1 MKIKNL
7 INKIIT
13 IVPPWGL
20 IGAALILLP
29 MLAFITY
36 EDIHRQNA
44 ASRRQLLS
52 KGAALIRSF
61 EAGTRAGMMMRKW
74 ERRHLQRL
82 LVETARQP
90 DITYLMV
97 TDPSGRILAHSSPG
111 RIGHQHGD
119 GLDLN
124 LVAETPT
131 EIYRTLDQQADAP
144 RVFEVYRKFSPA
156 RRSRGM
162 MKRHHD
168 KMHPFQEGNREEND
182 GRTRRLGP
190 QSGLF
195 EEDAP
200 ENRIIFVGLDM
211 TEVEKALATD
221 TRHSLFMAAI
231 LLLVG
236 FAGVTLLFM
245 THTYRVTRA
254 SLKRIESFSDN
265 LVDNLPVGLISIG
278 ADNRIV
284 SINPEAGKILRL
296 DDRQLIDRPIDA
308 ALPDQLNA
316 IIQDLGPAGQAI
328 ETELVCRVGTADS
341 IPIGLNASTWHDREG
356 TRMGSILLIRDLS
369 EIKALRKEIARSQ
382 RLASLGSLAA
392 GVAHEI
398 RNPLSS
404 IKGFATYFKERN
416 ADNQKDFETAAIM
429 ISEVERLNRVVG
441 QLLELARPV
450 ELVLKPINL
459 DTFFNNS
466 IALIE
471 SRATEKS
478 VKINIDVSNPDLT
491 LLADPDRINQ
501 VLLNLY
507 LNAIDAMKP
516 DRGTLTVS
524 ARKSSREPGVLL
536 GITDNGG
543 GIRKEDLPHVFDPYF
558 TSKSTGTGL
567 GLAIVHNIMEAHA
580 GSVSVESTPGVAT
593 TFTLFFPEREKGTT
607 DD

>member
-1 MKIKNL
+1 MDIKNL

-13 IVPPWGL
+13 TVPPWGL
-20 IGAALILLP
+20 IGAALILMP
-29 MLAFITY
+29 MLAFVTY
-36 EDIHRQNA
+36 EDINRQKA
-44 ASRRQLLS
+44 ASRRQLLA

-61 EAGTRAGMMMRKW
+61 EAGTRAGMMMRQW
-74 ERRHLQRL
+74 ENRHLQRL
-82 LVETARQP
+82 LMETARQP

-97 TDPSGRILAHSSPG
+97 TDSSGRIRAHSNPE
-111 RIGHQHGD
+111 RIDQLHGNN
-119 GLDLN
+119 LDLN
-124 LVAETPT
+124 LIAETPT
-131 EIYRTLDQQADAP
+131 EIYRIINKRPDAG

-156 RRSRGM
+156 KRPMGIRG
-162 MKRHHD
+162 RHHN
-168 KMHPFQEGNREEND
+168 MMRPFQENNRGGSSSRPRQFGHHMGPFGEN
-182 GRTRRLGP
+182 
-190 QSGLF
+190 
-195 EEDAP
+195 AP
-200 ENRIIFVGLDM
+200 ENLIIFVGLDM
-211 TEVEKALATD
+211 TEIEKTLAAD

-278 ADNRIV
+278 ADHRIATV
-284 SINPEAGKILRL
+284 NPEAGRILRL
-296 DDRQLIDRPIDA
+296 DNDQLVGHAIDT
-308 ALPDQLNA
+308 ALPDQLKF
-316 IIQDLGPAGQAI
+316 IVRDLDASDGAV
-328 ETELVCRVGTADS
+328 ETELVCHMGEAVS
-341 IPIGLNASTWHDREG
+341 IPIGLNASAWYDREG
-356 TRMGSILLIRDLS
+356 TLMGTILLIRDLS
-369 EIKALRKEIARSQ
+369 EIRALRKEIARSQ

-404 IKGFATYFKERN
+404 IKGFATYFKERDG
-416 ADNQKDFETAAIM
+416 DNHKDRETADIM
-429 ISEVERLNRVVG
+429 ISEVDRLNRVVG

-450 ELVLKPINL
+450 ELILKPISL
-459 DTFFNNS
+459 GTYFNNS

-478 VKINIDVSNPDLT
+478 IRINKDISNPNLT
-491 LLADPDRINQ
+491 ILADPDRLNQ

-507 LNAIDAMKP
+507 LNAIDALEP

-524 ARKSSREPGVLL
+524 ARKSGREPGVLIA
-536 GITDNGG
+536 ITDNGG
-543 GIRKEDLPHVFDPYF
+543 GIQKEDLPHVFDPYF

-580 GSVSVESTPGVAT
+580 GSVSVDSTPGVET
-593 TFTLFFPEREKGTT
+593 TFTLFFPEKAKGKINE
-607 DD
+607 

>member
-1 MKIKNL
+1 MNIKNL

-13 IVPPWGL
+13 TVPPWGL

-29 MLAFITY
+29 MLAFVTY
-36 EDIHRQNA
+36 EDINRQTA
-44 ASRRQLLS
+44 ASRRQLLA

-61 EAGTRAGMMMRKW
+61 EAGTRAGMMMSQW
-74 ERRHLQRL
+74 ENRHLQRL

-90 DITYLMV
+90 DITYLIV
-97 TDPSGRILAHSSPG
+97 TDTSGRILAHSSPD
-111 RIGHQHGD
+111 RIDQHHGSK
-119 GLDLN
+119 LDLN

-131 EIYRTLDQQADAP
+131 EIYRILDKQADTL

-156 RRSRGM
+156 RSPMGRMG
-162 MKRHHD
+162 RHHE
-168 KMHPFQEGNREEND
+168 KMHPFPEGNR
-182 GRTRRLGP
+182 GGSPGPPRRFRP
-190 QSGLF
+190 QWNPF
-195 EEDAP
+195 EKRAS

-211 TEVEKALATD
+211 TEVEKALAAD

-284 SINPEAGKILRL
+284 TVNPEAVKILRL
-296 DDRQLIDRPIDA
+296 DNQHLIDHPIEA
-308 ALPDQLNA
+308 TLPDQLKA
-316 IIQDLGPAGQAI
+316 IIQDLDPSDGAI
-328 ETELVCRVGTADS
+328 ETELGCHMGTTGS
-341 IPIGLNASTWHDREG
+341 VPIGLNASTWHDREG
-356 TRMGSILLIRDLS
+356 TRMGTILLIRDLS

-404 IKGFATYFKERN
+404 IKGFATYFKERSG
-416 ADNQKDFETAAIM
+416 DNQKDFETAAIM

-450 ELVLKPINL
+450 ELILKPINL
-459 DTFFNNS
+459 GPYFKDS
-466 IALIE
+466 IALIK

-478 VKINIDVSNPDLT
+478 IKINIDVPNPDLT
-491 LLADPDRINQ
+491 ILADPDRINQ

-507 LNAIDAMKP
+507 LNAIDAMDP
-516 DRGTLTVS
+516 GRGLLTIC
-524 ARKSSREPGVLL
+524 AGKSSREPGVLIM
-536 GITDNGG
+536 ITDNGD
-543 GIRKEDLPHVFDPYF
+543 GIKKENRPHVFDPYF

-567 GLAIVHNIMEAHA
+567 GLAIVHNIMDAHE
-580 GSVSVESTPGVAT
+580 GSVSVESTPGVET
-593 TFTLFFPEREKGTT
+593 TFTLFFPEREMGET